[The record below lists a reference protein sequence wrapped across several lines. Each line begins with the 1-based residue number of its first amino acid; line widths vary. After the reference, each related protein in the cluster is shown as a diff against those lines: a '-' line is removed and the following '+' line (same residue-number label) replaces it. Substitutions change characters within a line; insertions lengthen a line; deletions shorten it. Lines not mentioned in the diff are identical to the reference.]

1 MVVAVVAAAA
11 AVAAVVVVV
20 VAVVAG
26 IADAGTPQALS
37 SQLARAE
44 DQLTVVVGADG
55 VEPVE
60 WEGLGESCSE
70 R

>member
-1 MVVAVVAAAA
+1 MVVAVAA
-11 AVAAVVVVV
+11 VVV

-26 IADAGTPQALS
+26 IAVAGTPQALS

-44 DQLTVVVGADG
+44 DRLAVVAVADG

-60 WEGLGESCSE
+60 REGLGKSCSE